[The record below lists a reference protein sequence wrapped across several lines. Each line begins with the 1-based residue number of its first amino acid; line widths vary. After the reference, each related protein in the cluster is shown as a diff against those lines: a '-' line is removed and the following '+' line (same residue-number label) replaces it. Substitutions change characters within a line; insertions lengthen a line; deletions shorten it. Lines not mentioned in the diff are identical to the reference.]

1 MTRLRDVGGLVA
13 DAILPPQCMSCRVP
27 LADHGGLCAD
37 CWPRLGQIGHP
48 LCDRL
53 GIPLPYGG
61 EAPVVS
67 AEALAEP
74 PPFGR
79 CRAVAAYSD
88 LAGRLVHRLKYA
100 DQPDLARWMGRW
112 MARAG
117 ADLLAGADLVVPVPL
132 HRRRLWSRR
141 YNQAAALSA
150 VVAAQG
156 GVAHDCLSLVRH
168 RRTRQQVGLTRSQRE
183 RNLAGA
189 FGVEGKHPFRGRR
202 VVLVDDVYTT
212 GATLRAA
219 TRTVSRDGAASVDV
233 IVFARV
239 VREDF

>member
-1 MTRLRDVGGLVA
+1 MTRLQAVGGLLA
-13 DAILPPQCMSCRVP
+13 DAILPPECLSCRAP
-27 LADHGGLCAD
+27 AADHGALCAQ

-61 EAPVVS
+61 DAPVVS

-74 PPFGR
+74 PPFDR
-79 CRAVAAYSD
+79 CRAVAAYTD

-117 ADLLAGADLVVPVPL
+117 ADLLDDADLVVPVPL
-132 HRRRLWSRR
+132 HRRRLWGRR

-150 VVAAQG
+150 VLAAEA
-156 GVAHDCLSLVRH
+156 GVAHDCLALVRT

-183 RNLAGA
+183 RNLNGA
-189 FGVEGKHPFRGRR
+189 FGVVGKRRFHGRR
-202 VVLVDDVYTT
+202 VILVDDVYTT
-212 GATLRAA
+212 GATVRAA
-219 TRTVSRDGAASVDV
+219 TRAVLRAGASAVDV